1 MRDEIS
7 KTKTSVEIDA
17 ELLRH
22 AAPDPL
28 APVGRISR
36 TDPPRWE
43 VLTVVLVPQ
52 ADLSRYLADGWQPIS
67 IIERGFNE
75 CIYYFKR
82 PKA

>member
-1 MRDEIS
+1 MRDETPQ
-7 KTKTSVEIDA
+7 TKTSVEIDT
-17 ELLRH
+17 EILRH

-36 TDPPRWE
+36 TVPPCWE

-52 ADLSRYLADGWQPIS
+52 ADLSHYLTDGWELIS
-67 IIERGFNE
+67 VIERGFNE